1 MKRIYI
7 SLFMLLVA
15 LSMQAQTEHISIH
28 TDGTS
33 RKDFGGFI
41 LDMGTMLNTES
52 LTLPTFFLP
61 NMSQL
66 MPLLPDDNELKIN
79 PNAWSF
85 SNKVIYSVTSR
96 LNFSPHGALAY
107 PGTMSAPFQ
116 WQSATYKLNN
126 GMRLTSYG
134 EYDADGRKV
143 LNPQAMPWQK
153 QNFNAGVWLESSDGK
168 FGIGIE
174 VHRGRNN
181 PF

>member
-1 MKRIYI
+1 MKRVFIPLI
-7 SLFMLLVA
+7 MLLIA
-15 LSMQAQTEHISIH
+15 LSTQAQTESISIR
-28 TDGTS
+28 TDGTQC
-33 RKDFGGFI
+33 KDYGGYI

-52 LTLPTFFLP
+52 LSLLVLFLP

-66 MPLLPDDNELKIN
+66 MPLLPDDEELKIN
-79 PNAWSF
+79 PDAWTF
-85 SNKVIYSVTSR
+85 NNKVIYTTTSS
-96 LNFSPHGALAY
+96 LNFPPRGALVHPATQ
-107 PGTMSAPFQ
+107 GAPFQ
-116 WQSATYKLNN
+116 WQSTTYKLNN

-134 EYDADGRKV
+134 EYDADGKKV
-143 LNPQAMPWQK
+143 MNQHALPWQK